1 MSETNS
7 YDEIYQYLPHS
18 KDHNHADHEEGEKQ
32 EKGAQREYESL
43 KKYQSRT
50 SQMKILTSKPS
61 KTVIPLFLIFHVCW
75 IIFVPDDYVDFSIA
89 LRIFHWW
96 MFQKML
102 MPKCRRLNF
111 LEPWKVVSARFL
123 FNAPSEIGRLFFS
136 AASPWTQPS
145 SNICTCLFEDLS
157 DDHV

>member
-1 MSETNS
+1 MKYINTSLTARITTTPTMKRERSKRKAPKERTKAWTNI
-7 YDEIYQYLPHS
+7 EYLVTH
-18 KDHNHADHEEGEKQ
+18 
-32 EKGAQREYESL
+32 QR
-43 KKYQSRT
+43 RT

-75 IIFVPDDYVDFSIA
+75 IIFVPDDYVDFSTA

-96 MFQKML
+96 MFQKMF

-111 LEPWKVVSARFL
+111 LEPWKVVSARVL